1 MSPKTLQGKIIAS
14 LLLGL
19 AVILVIG
26 LVSDLR
32 EVAQDLRTFR
42 WELLPTIL
50 GLTILNYLLRGL
62 KWDYYLRRL
71 KCGTGVNAF
80 TSGLI
85 FMAGMVMAVT
95 PGKLG
100 EVFKSYLLRR
110 VNGTAISRS
119 APIVLAERLTDG
131 LAMLLLMALGMT
143 LYPPARIFFV
153 TLLIAT
159 LVGIVIVQNQ
169 ALATALIKLVARL
182 PLGPRIAPRL
192 EIIYKTTQ
200 ELLGWRV
207 LLISTAMSVL
217 SWGFECLAFCV
228 VLIGLGVEGSVL
240 LALQATFIFA
250 ATTLF
255 GLVSFLPGG
264 LGVSEVSSVG
274 LLVTLVAMSAAAAT
288 TATLL
293 IRFCTL
299 WFGVL
304 LGMIALT
311 WFGKRYG
318 SEDMGSAT
326 PDAA

>member
-1 MSPKTLQGKIIAS
+1 MSPKTLQGKIVVS

-42 WELLPTIL
+42 WELLPAIL
-50 GLTILNYLLRGL
+50 GLTLLNYLLRGM

-71 KCGTGVNAF
+71 ECGTGVNPF

-85 FMAGMVMAVT
+85 FTAGMVMAVT

-153 TLLIAT
+153 TLLAAT
-159 LVGIVIVQNQ
+159 FIGIVIVQNQ
-169 ALATALIKLVARL
+169 ALATALIALVARL
-182 PLGPRIAPRL
+182 PLGTRIAPRL

-200 ELLGWRV
+200 ELLDWRV
-207 LLISTAMSVL
+207 LLLSTAMSVL
-217 SWGFECLAFCV
+217 SWGFECLAFCI
-228 VLIGLGVEGSVL
+228 VLIGLGVEGSAL

-274 LLVTLVAMSAAAAT
+274 LLITLVAMSAAAAT

-304 LGMIALT
+304 LGIIALT
-311 WFGKRYG
+311 WFGRHYG
-318 SEDMGSAT
+318 SEDIGSVT